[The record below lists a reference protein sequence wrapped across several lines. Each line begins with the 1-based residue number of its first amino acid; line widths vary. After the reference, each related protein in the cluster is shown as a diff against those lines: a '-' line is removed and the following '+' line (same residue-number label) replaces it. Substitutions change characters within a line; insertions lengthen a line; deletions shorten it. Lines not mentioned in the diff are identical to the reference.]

1 MKKDYISA
9 FLLLAVFTVITF
21 GLNFLLYFIPDTGFS
36 STDFIYPL
44 PVTYIFFFICSV
56 IIIEILVFISGKNK
70 EQLGYAFLFL
80 TGGKMALCYAFARPI
95 INKATEN
102 STEKINFFVIFI
114 LFLIIE
120 AYYTARLLN
129 KK

>member
-1 MKKDYISA
+1 MKKDFISA
-9 FLLLAVFTVITF
+9 FLLLTVFAVLSLV
-21 GLNFLLYFIPDTGFS
+21 LNILLYLIPGIGI
-36 STDFIYPL
+36 STANFIYPL
-44 PVTYIFFFICSV
+44 PVTYLFFYGCSFV
-56 IIIEILVFISGKNK
+56 ILGLLVFVSYKSK
-70 EQLGYAFLFL
+70 EQLGYLFL
-80 TGGKMALCYAFARPI
+80 LLTAAKMAIAYAFGSSV
-95 INKATEN
+95 INMQEGN